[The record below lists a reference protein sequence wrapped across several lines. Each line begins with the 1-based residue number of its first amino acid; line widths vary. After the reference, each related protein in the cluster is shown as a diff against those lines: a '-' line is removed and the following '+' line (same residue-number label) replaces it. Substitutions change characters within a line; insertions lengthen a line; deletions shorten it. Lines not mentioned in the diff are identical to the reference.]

1 MVQVIVTAA
10 VHDVPPEVEIQL
22 ARQAFVRSK
31 LLDKIEDDD
40 VEDSEVSNFIQVYVL
55 HRKKSVVTLFCG

>member
-1 MVQVIVTAA
+1 MECRLFIGFQWTLIMVQVIVTAA

-22 ARQAFVRSK
+22 ARQAFIRSK

-40 VEDSEVSNFIQVYVL
+40 VEDSEVS
-55 HRKKSVVTLFCG
+55 T

>member
-22 ARQAFVRSK
+22 ARQAFIRSK

-40 VEDSEVSNFIQVYVL
+40 VEDSEVSTRVI
-55 HRKKSVVTLFCG
+55 

>member
-40 VEDSEVSNFIQVYVL
+40 VEDSEVRVCVL
-55 HRKKSVVTLFCG
+55 